1 MELGLRERAPSFLS
15 GLSKPSEQH
24 SMPQLLH
31 PAELKQAQALM
42 KTLL

>member
-1 MELGLRERAPSFLS
+1 MELGLREQAPSFLS